1 MIKSFLTVRGTTRST
16 EVGDEGDLGVVAGS
30 TTVPVLESDP
40 TTTRVDVRE
49 GGPKSA

>member
-1 MIKSFLTVRGTTRST
+1 MRFLTVRGTARST
-16 EVGDEGDLGVVAGS
+16 DVGEEGDPGAVAGS

-49 GGPKSA
+49 GDPESA